1 MGDRADDTWEKSR
14 RHGLWHRLTL
24 RRADGR
30 VYLDRWG
37 LGHDRVA
44 KVFVH
49 RMRAPDPGVD
59 LHDHP
64 WWFVSLVLWGGYIE
78 ERSMCRDA
86 PLRAA
91 LAESLGQSGRG
102 VVGYRWPGSVKV
114 MRKTECHSIKRLVG
128 RSSWSLVV
136 TGPVRRDRRSE
147 RSTWGFF
154 LPSGWISEKEYD
166 ETVRADRRD
175 LWVEK

>member
-37 LGHDRVA
+37 LGHDRIG

-49 RMRAPDPGVD
+49 RMEAPDPGFD

-64 WWFVSLVLWGGYIE
+64 WWFVSLVLAGGYTE
-78 ERSMCRDA
+78 ERSLVREA

-91 LAESLGQSGRG
+91 IAESVGQSGRG
-102 VVGYRWPGSVKV
+102 VVDERRAGSVRV
-114 MRKTECHSIKRLVG
+114 MRLDECHRITHLTG
-128 RSSWSLVV
+128 RTSWSLVI
-136 TGPVRRDRRSE
+136 TGPVRRR
-147 RSTWGFF
+147 WGFF
-154 LPSGWISEKEYD
+154 LPSGWISEPEYD